1 MSRRGSAARR
11 WQDEIPPEDDLP
23 EVVAEPQ
30 DTAQLSLDP
39 LLDEDLRRL
48 RRDFAFARSV
58 LEAMIAHEPVAVRG
72 LLASPL
78 STHLPRAV
86 REEAQLFSSLSRSS
100 LRAPMQAML
109 YHRRLAHLLAHR
121 MGVPVESVL

>member
-11 WQDEIPPEDDLP
+11 WDDEHPLEDELP
-23 EVVAEPQ
+23 DVEAPQ
-30 DTAQLSLDP
+30 DAAQLSLDP

-48 RRDFAFARSV
+48 RRDFAFARSI

-121 MGVPVESVL
+121 MGVPIESVL